1 MEKSTYLAPYQK
13 TPRMIDLLFQSI
25 LSGAQRR
32 PKTMTDS
39 DTEFQTLYSSVK
51 KILVDQDSI
60 FMVGTVI
67 AALEQ
72 AKIKHTHQEVLET
85 LHILED
91 VGKVRKMGEVQVG
104 EVSHNLYLYGES

>member
-1 MEKSTYLAPYQK
+1 
-13 TPRMIDLLFQSI
+13 MIDLLFQSI

-67 AALEQ
+67 SALEQ
-72 AKIKHTHQEVLET
+72 AKVKHTHQEVLET